1 VFKKLLTPLAMPWNL
16 LDKGIKNVVQLD
28 MWKEINKAVPT
39 AQSIKNNL
47 KLQQRDDLRTRSN

>member
-1 VFKKLLTPLAMPWNL
+1 MPWNL

-39 AQSIKNNL
+39 AQSIKDNL
-47 KLQQRDDLRTRSN
+47 KSKEKDDIRARSN